1 MHDAALRDREHQ
13 MGGGATTRISGKRI
27 LLGFFGPVCPVGQ
40 LGLADDLSTISGA
53 RAKSIQL
60 VDTEAA
66 QTALIW

>member
-13 MGGGATTRISGKRI
+13 MGGGATTRISAKHI

-40 LGLADDLSTISGA
+40 LGLANDLSTISGA